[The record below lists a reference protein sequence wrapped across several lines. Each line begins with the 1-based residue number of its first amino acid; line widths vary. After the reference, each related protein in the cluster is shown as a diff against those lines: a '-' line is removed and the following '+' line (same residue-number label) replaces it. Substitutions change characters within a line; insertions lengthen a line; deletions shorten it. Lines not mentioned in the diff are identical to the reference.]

1 MKMELRT
8 TIITIAILMINMAN
22 VTLTKADD
30 DSGVRGYFRCTR
42 PTPGPA
48 STPGPAESRSTVK
61 EESTNTPTEEVG
73 YTNDVGSDVTFT
85 GKDVDTASEPTIH
98 TETTSVAII
107 SSTQSTVDVTS
118 TTSDPSTTLPAG
130 VQTTQTSINQSC
142 SVFME
147 NITIL
152 DHGSFEVN
160 ENCTKKFTCT
170 NGNTRVNEAYTCSSS
185 AECDKRNGVRKC
197 YCERGYQGNG
207 ETCMQMTNCLDYFD
221 ANFTD
226 NGIYTIKPIN
236 WTGSPFGVLCNMTD
250 GGGWTVFQRRVDGSV
265 DFYRN
270 WTSYKEGFG
279 ELDHEFWL
287 GNDKLYYLS
296 NQGDY
301 QIRIDLVNVNGVPYY
316 AKYDLFRIN
325 DESDNYTLSEVGN
338 FNGTTDPTGGFNAAQ
353 AFSYHVNNRFSTFD
367 SNSGTCPEDQHG
379 AWWNKGCSISNLNG
393 EYNGTGQTGIKWA
406 NLPGGEYN
414 ITYTEMKIRPL

>member
-1 MKMELRT
+1 
-8 TIITIAILMINMAN
+8 
-22 VTLTKADD
+22 DD

-48 STPGPAESRSTVK
+48 PAESRSTVK
-61 EESTNTPTEEVG
+61 EESTNTPTEEGGV
-73 YTNDVGSDVTFT
+73 TNDEGNGVTFT
-85 GKDVDTASEPTIH
+85 GQDVDTASEPTIH
-98 TETTSVAII
+98 TETTPTAIISSTQSTVDVTSTVKEESTNTPTEEVGYTRDEGSDVTFTGQDVDTTSEPTIDSETTPVAII
-107 SSTQSTVDVTS
+107 SSTQSTVDMTS

-142 SVFME
+142 TVSME

-152 DHGSFEVN
+152 DHGSFQVN

-170 NGNTRVNEAYTCSSS
+170 NGYTSVNEAYTCSSS

-236 WTGSPFGVLCNMTD
+236 WPESPFEVFCNMTD

-265 DFYRN
+265 NFYRN
-270 WTSYKEGFG
+270 WTSYKVGFG

-287 GNDKLYYLS
+287 GNDKLYYLT
-296 NQGDY
+296 NPGEY
-301 QIRIDLVNVNGVPYY
+301 QIRIDLVNMHGVPYY

-325 DESDNYTLSEVGN
+325 DESDNYTLSGL
-338 FNGTTDPTGGFNAAQ
+338 GT
-353 AFSYHVNNRFSTFD
+353 
-367 SNSGTCPEDQHG
+367 
-379 AWWNKGCSISNLNG
+379 
-393 EYNGTGQTGIKWA
+393 YNGTALGSF
-406 NLPGGEYN
+406 
-414 ITYTEMKIRPL
+414 KIDYIYRHTTSQQYSTVLVF

>member
-1 MKMELRT
+1 MGIKTRVPG
-8 TIITIAILMINMAN
+8 LMTSSRRAAKDRSYG
-22 VTLTKADD
+22 VVDSSRADD

-48 STPGPAESRSTVK
+48 PAESRSTVKEESTNTPTEEGGVTNDEGTDVTFTGQEVDTASEPTIHTETTSTAIISSTQSPVDVTSTVK

-73 YTNDVGSDVTFT
+73 YTNDEGSDVTFT
-85 GKDVDTASEPTIH
+85 GKDVDTAGEPTIH

-152 DHGSFEVN
+152 DHGSFQVN

-170 NGNTRVNEAYTCSSS
+170 NGNTRVNEEYTCSSR

-197 YCERGYQGNG
+197 YCERGYQG
-207 ETCMQMTNCLDYFD
+207 E
-221 ANFTD
+221 
-226 NGIYTIKPIN
+226 
-236 WTGSPFGVLCNMTD
+236 
-250 GGGWTVFQRRVDGSV
+250 
-265 DFYRN
+265 
-270 WTSYKEGFG
+270 
-279 ELDHEFWL
+279 
-287 GNDKLYYLS
+287 
-296 NQGDY
+296 Y
-301 QIRIDLVNVNGVPYY
+301 QIRIDLVNMHGVPYY

-325 DESDNYTLSEVGN
+325 DESDNYTLSGLGT
-338 FNGTTDPTGGFNAAQ
+338 FNGTADPTRGSIADDALR
-353 AFSYHVNNRFSTFD
+353 YHVDDRFSTFD
-367 SNSGTCPEDQHG
+367 SNSGTCTEDQHG
-379 AWWNKGCSISNLNG
+379 AWWHEGCSISNLNG
-393 EYNGTGQTGIKWA
+393 EYNGTGQTGIKW
-406 NLPGGEYN
+406 NKLPGGEYN
-414 ITYTEMKIRPL
+414 ITYTEMKIRPR